1 MAAARS
7 TTAAVEDASAHV
19 ADASAQVSSHV
30 ADASAG
36 TWERI
41 SSWYSDNK
49 VAAWTI
55 VGVTVVAVGGSIY
68 YLSRPPQSATAGDAE
83 KKSSKKS
90 SKKKA
95 AKKDA
100 EKAAEEGAAG
110 ELGDSVGRG

>member
-7 TTAAVEDASAHV
+7 TTAAVEEVGSN
-19 ADASAQVSSHV
+19 VSHHV

-55 VGVTVVAVGGSIY
+55 AGVTVVAVGGSIY
-68 YLSRPPQSATAGDAE
+68 YLSRPPPSAGAADAE
-83 KKSSKKS
+83 KKPSKKS

-95 AKKDA
+95 KRDA
-100 EKAAEEGAAG
+100 EKAAEEGAA
-110 ELGDSVGRG
+110 DSKSGKAARE

>member
-7 TTAAVEDASAHV
+7 TTAAVQDV
-19 ADASAQVSSHV
+19 SAQVSSQAV
-30 ADASAG
+30 DASAG

-55 VGVTVVAVGGSIY
+55 AGVTGVAVGGSLY
-68 YLSRPPQSATAGDAE
+68 YLSQPPRSASADVE
-83 KKSSKKS
+83 KKPSKKS

-95 AKKDA
+95 AAAKKDV
-100 EKAAEEGAAG
+100 EMAAEEATAETKTG
-110 ELGDSVGRG
+110 ESSTHR

>member
-7 TTAAVEDASAHV
+7 TTGAVEDASAQV
-19 ADASAQVSSHV
+19 SAQV

-55 VGVTVVAVGGSIY
+55 AGVTVVAVGGSIY
-68 YLSRPPQSATAGDAE
+68 YLSRPPPSTAAAGEAD
-83 KKSSKKS
+83 KKSSKKSS

-110 ELGDSVGRG
+110 ESGVQWDRER